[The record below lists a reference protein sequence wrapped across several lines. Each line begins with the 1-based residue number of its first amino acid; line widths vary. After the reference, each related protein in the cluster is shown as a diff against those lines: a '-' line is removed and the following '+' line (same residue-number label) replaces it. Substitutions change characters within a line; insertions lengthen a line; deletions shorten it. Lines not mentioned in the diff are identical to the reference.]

1 MRAPTIPEA
10 HLAAVITLTIA
21 LVALV
26 GTLVVF
32 VHPAF
37 QYVIVPAGLAL
48 GFWLRWAWVML
59 RLQRRVAKA
68 YAEQLQARAG
78 IAGAATMSPEDLRK
92 ALGFEGRPAAR
103 PVSREEQAQ

>member
-10 HLAAVITLTIA
+10 HLAAVIALTVA
-21 LVALV
+21 LVALFGV
-26 GTLVVF
+26 LVVL

-37 QYVIVPAGLAL
+37 QFVMVPAGLAL

-78 IAGAATMSPEDLRK
+78 LAGAAAMSPEDLKR

-103 PVSREEQAQ
+103 PVSEEREQ